1 MKIALDAMGGD
12 HAPASEV
19 EGAALAVREYGVE
32 VILVGD
38 DTLLKA
44 ELRRQGVGDLP
55 GLTVHHASQRVE
67 MHEQPSQVVR
77 RKRDSSIWVGT
88 ELVKKGEAVA
98 IISAGNTGATRSE
111 EHTSELQSRQYLVC
125 RLL

>member
-1 MKIALDAMGGD
+1 MGSD
-12 HAPASEV
+12 HAPTAEV

-38 DTLLKA
+38 EALLNE
-44 ELRRQGVGDLP
+44 ELRRQGLQGAS

-77 RKRDSSIWVGT
+77 RKRDSSIWIST
-88 ELVKKGEAVA
+88 ELVKKSEAVA
-98 IISAGNTGATRSE
+98 VISAGNTGATVV
-111 EHTSELQSRQYLVC
+111 TAFF
-125 RLL
+125 LLGVLKGV

>member
-12 HAPASEV
+12 RAPGSEV

-55 GLTVHHASQRVE
+55 GLTVHHASLLVE
-67 MHEQPSQVVR
+67 MHVQPSQVVR
-77 RKRDSSIWVGT
+77 RKRDSSIWADT
-88 ELVKKGEAVA
+88 ELDHKGEAGA
-98 IISAGNTGATRSE
+98 IHIAPMTCGSLVTTN
-111 EHTSELQSRQYLVC
+111 VC
-125 RLL
+125 RR

>member
-19 EGAALAVREYGVE
+19 EGAALAVREYGAE
-32 VILVGD
+32 VVLVGD

-55 GLTVHHASQRVE
+55 GLTVHDASQRRE
-67 MHEQPSQVVR
+67 MDDQQAQRVG
-77 RKRDSSIWVGT
+77 RKRHSSIWVGT
-88 ELVKKGEAVA
+88 ELVKKDEAVA
-98 IISAGNTGATRSE
+98 IISAGN
-111 EHTSELQSRQYLVC
+111 
-125 RLL
+125 

>member
-32 VILVGD
+32 VVLVGD

-55 GLTVHHASQRVE
+55 GLTVHHASRGSRCTSSPRRSSAASGTPRSGSARSWSRKARRS
-67 MHEQPSQVVR
+67 PSSAPGTR
-77 RKRDSSIWVGT
+77 APPWSPRFSYWV
-88 ELVKKGEAVA
+88 
-98 IISAGNTGATRSE
+98 S
-111 EHTSELQSRQYLVC
+111 
-125 RLL
+125 